1 MVLNL
6 YAIKSYMNTIKNILF
21 SNRLTGVLFIAFALA
36 MAIGTFMDAGQDTS
50 PTPLTRNLIYN
61 AWWFEGIMLLFVI
74 NFIGNIFKYNLLNKR
89 KWPVLLLH
97 LSWIFILV
105 GAFVTRYISYE
116 GVMSIR
122 EGATEN
128 SFLSEKTYLTVY
140 IDGDYE
146 IDGLPQRWYTERP
159 VDFSPRM
166 ENKFGFNAQYADKPI
181 SIKLTEF
188 INGAEEDVVYDEN
201 GEYYLKI
208 VESAGGM
215 PHNHFLKE
223 GSTEN
228 IHGTLYTLNNYIEGA
243 VNITFDDDNEDL
255 YISSPYEGE
264 YMVMATMS
272 QGALNK
278 DTYEPLNL
286 RARYII
292 NNQQLV
298 FPKPVIKG
306 FFDIVKKSELL
317 KSDQDGLELLITTPA
332 ETKTVRV
339 IGGKGTNNAFKTFR
353 VGEQDFMI
361 RYGSK
366 VYDLP
371 FSVKLN
377 DFIAEKYPGTDKSYS
392 SFASEVTVIGEENFD
407 YKIYMNNI
415 LNYKGYRFFQ
425 ASFDPDEK
433 GTILSV
439 NHDSLGTFLTYLG
452 YILLYLGLVVILFAS
467 FTRFDFLKKQL
478 DVARKNKVKVLT
490 SLLILFTISSNSQ
503 SFGVH
508 NHSSKP
514 EIEIIDSILSK
525 NIASKEQAEKF
536 GRLVIQDLGGRM
548 MPMNTYSSELIRK
561 LSKKDHYKEFDS
573 NQVFLSMQESPLLWY
588 SVPLIFLKSKKGD
601 SIRSIIGVSKESK
614 HVSLAD
620 FFTMRGDYKLAPY
633 LEEAYRAAIPNGFQ
647 KEFKETDQRVNLLY
661 NSLEGTTINIFPIP
675 NDENNKWIAPSK
687 TKFNEVTLIDSLYS
701 NFINTGFKTYLY
713 FLNEGKISGNYDD
726 ADDILSAITN
736 TQLKYGSD
744 VMLSKNKI
752 NAELLYNKYDIFK
765 SLFSWYLYAS
775 TVLFIALIIQ
785 IFNRNK
791 FINSIV
797 SISKYAT
804 YLLFIIHALGL
815 IARWYISGHAPWS
828 DGYESMIY
836 VAWATML
843 FGIYFGRK
851 SDLALASTTFVTSMI
866 LMIAHWSWM
875 DPAIANLV
883 PVLDSY
889 WLMIHVAVIVGS
901 YGPFTISMILGIVS
915 LILMI
920 LVNKRNKEILGIN
933 IRELILINEM
943 SMTIGLVMLTIGNFL
958 GGMWANESWGRY
970 WGWDP
975 KETWALISIIIY
987 AFVLHMR
994 LIPGLKSNFAFTVAS
1009 ILSFGSIIMTYFG
1022 VNFYL
1027 AGLHSYAKD
1036 DQEISLVF
1044 IGISLGLIFILSL
1057 LAFPKYRKYIK
1068 NNR

>member
-1 MVLNL
+1 MDTL
-6 YAIKSYMNTIKNILF
+6 KKILF
-21 SNRLTGVLFIAFALA
+21 SNRLTGVLFIAFAVA
-36 MAIGTFMDAGQDTS
+36 MAIGTFMDAGQETS

-61 AWWFEGIMLLFVI
+61 AWWFEAIMLLFVI
-74 NFIGNIFKYNLLNKR
+74 NFIGNIFKYKLLNKR
-89 KWPVLLLH
+89 KWPVLVLH
-97 LSWIFILV
+97 LSWVFILL

-122 EGATEN
+122 EGATES

-146 IDGLPQRWYTERP
+146 LDGQLMRKVEEKK

-166 ENKFGFNAQYADKPI
+166 ENNFSLNTEYGGIPI
-181 SIKLTEF
+181 SIKLNEF
-188 INGAEEDVVYDEN
+188 INGAEEDVVFDEN
-201 GEYYLKI
+201 GDYYLKI

-215 PHNHFLKE
+215 PHNHFLKD

-228 IHGTLYTLNNYIEGA
+228 IHGTLYTLNNFIEGA
-243 VNITFDDDNEDL
+243 VNISFDENYDL
-255 YISSPYEGE
+255 FINSPYDGE
-264 YMVMATMS
+264 YIVMASMT
-272 QGALNK
+272 QGLLEKNI
-278 DTYEPLNL
+278 TEPLNL

-306 FFDIVKKSELL
+306 VFDIVKKSELL
-317 KSDQDGLELLITTPA
+317 KSDQDGLELLVSTP
-332 ETKTVRV
+332 EESKLVRV
-339 IGGKGTNNAFKTFR
+339 IGGKGTNNAFKTFT
-353 VGEQDFMI
+353 VGNQDFTI

-371 FSVKLN
+371 FSIKLN

-392 SFASEVTVIGEENFD
+392 SFASEVTVLDGETFD
-407 YKIYMNNI
+407 YRIYMNNI
-415 LNYKGYRFFQ
+415 LNHQGYRFFQ
-425 ASFDPDEK
+425 ASFDPDEQ

-439 NHDSLGTFLTYLG
+439 NHDFWGTLLTYIG
-452 YILLYLGLVVILFAS
+452 YILLYIGLIVILFAR
-467 FTRFDFLKKQL
+467 FTRFDSLKKQL
-478 DVARKNKVKVLT
+478 EVARNKKTKLLT
-490 SLLILFTISSNSQ
+490 SFLILFTISVNGQ
-503 SFGVH
+503 GFGVH
-508 NHSSKP
+508 SSSSSD
-514 EIEIIDSILSK
+514 IEKIDSILSK
-525 NIASKEQAEKF
+525 NIASKEQADKF

-548 MPMNTYSSELIRK
+548 MPINTYSSELLRK
-561 LSKKDHYKEFDS
+561 LSKKDHYNDFDA
-573 NQVFLSMQESPLLWY
+573 NQVYLSMQESPLLWY
-588 SVPLIFLKSKKGD
+588 SVPLIFLKSKKAD
-601 SIRSIIGVSKESK
+601 SIRSIIGVPKDLK
-614 HVSLAD
+614 HASLVD
-620 FFTMRGDYKLAPY
+620 FFTERGEYKLGPY
-633 LEEAYRAAIPNGFQ
+633 LEEAYRAAVPNAFQ
-647 KEFKETDQRVNLLY
+647 KEFRETDQRVNLLY
-661 NSLEGTTINIFPIP
+661 NAIQGTTLKIFPIP
-675 NDENNKWIAPSK
+675 NDENNEWISPSENRFDVVL
-687 TKFNEVTLIDSLYS
+687 TDSLYS

-713 FLNEGKISGNYDD
+713 FLNEGKKSGEYNG
-726 ADDILSAITN
+726 ADDILLAITN
-736 TQLKYGSD
+736 TQNRYGSE
-744 VMLSKNKI
+744 VMLTKNKVD
-752 NAELLYNKYDIFK
+752 AEILYNKYDIFK
-765 SLFSWYLYAS
+765 ALFSWYLYAS
-775 TVLFIALIIQ
+775 TILFIALIIQ

-791 FINSIV
+791 LINGLI
-797 SISKYAT
+797 SISKISIYI
-804 YLLFIIHALGL
+804 LFFIHAIGL

-843 FGIYFGRK
+843 FGIYFGKK
-851 SDLALASTTFVTSMI
+851 SELTLASTTFVTSMI

-901 YGPFTISMILGIVS
+901 YGPFTISMILGIVC
-915 LILMI
+915 LLLMI
-920 LVNKRNKEILGIN
+920 LANKKNNELLNINVN
-933 IRELILINEM
+933 ELVLINEM

-975 KETWALISIIIY
+975 KETWALISIMVY
-987 AFVLHMR
+987 AFVIHMR

-1036 DQEISLVF
+1036 DQEISVVF
-1044 IGISLGLIFILSL
+1044 ISITLSIIFILSF
-1057 LAFPKYRKYIK
+1057 LAYPKYKKYLK

>member
-1 MVLNL
+1 
-6 YAIKSYMNTIKNILF
+6 MNTLKKILF
-21 SNRLTGVLFIAFALA
+21 SNRLTGVLFIVFAVA
-36 MAIGTFMDAGQDTS
+36 MAIGTFMDAGQETS

-61 AWWFEGIMLLFVI
+61 AWWFEAIMLLFVI

-89 KWPVLLLH
+89 KLPVLVLH
-97 LSWIFILV
+97 LSWVFILV

-122 EGATEN
+122 EGATES

-146 IDGLPQRWYTERP
+146 VDGQLMRRVEEER

-166 ENKFGFNAQYADKPI
+166 ENNFLLKTEYGGSPI
-181 SIKLTEF
+181 SIKLNEF
-188 INGAEEDVVYDEN
+188 INGAEEDIVPDEN
-201 GEYYLKI
+201 GDYYLKI

-215 PHNHFLKE
+215 PHNHFLKD

-228 IHGTLYTLNNYIEGA
+228 IHGTLYTLNNFIEGA
-243 VNITFDDDNEDL
+243 VNISFDENYDL
-255 YISSPYEGE
+255 FINSPYDAE
-264 YMVMATMS
+264 YIVMASMT
-272 QGALNK
+272 QGVLNK
-278 DTYEPLNL
+278 DTYESLNL
-286 RARYII
+286 RSRYII
-292 NNQQLV
+292 NGQQLV
-298 FPKPVIKG
+298 FPKPVTKG
-306 FFDIVKKSELL
+306 VFDIVKKSELL
-317 KSDQDGLELLITTPA
+317 KSDQDGLELLISTP
-332 ETKTVRV
+332 EESTLVRV
-339 IGGKGTNNAFKTFR
+339 IGGKGTNNAFKTFT
-353 VGEQDFMI
+353 VGNQDFTI

-392 SFASEVTVIGEENFD
+392 SFASEVTVIDEDTFD
-407 YKIYMNNI
+407 YRIYMNNI
-415 LNYKGYRFFQ
+415 LNYQGYRFFQ

-439 NHDSLGTFLTYLG
+439 NHDFWGTLLTYIG
-452 YILLYLGLVVILFAS
+452 YILLYLGLVVILFAR
-467 FTRFDFLKKQL
+467 FTRFDSLKKQL
-478 DVARKNKVKVLT
+478 EVARNKKTKLIT
-490 SLLILFTISSNSQ
+490 SLLILFTLSTSGQ
-503 SFGVH
+503 GFGVH
-508 NHSSKP
+508 NSSRSD
-514 EIEIIDSILSK
+514 IERIDSILSK
-525 NIASKEQAEKF
+525 NIASKEEADKF

-548 MPMNTYSSELIRK
+548 MPVNTYSSELLRK
-561 LSKKDHYKEFDS
+561 LSKKDHYKEFDA
-573 NQVFLSMQESPLLWY
+573 NQVYLSMQESPLLWY
-588 SVPLIFLKSKKGD
+588 SVPLVFLKSKKAD
-601 SIRSIIGVSKESK
+601 SIRSIIGVSKDLK
-614 HVSLAD
+614 HASLVD
-620 FFTMRGDYKLAPY
+620 FFTERGDYKLAPY
-633 LEEAYRAAIPNGFQ
+633 LEEAYRAAVPNAFQ
-647 KEFKETDQRVNLLY
+647 KEFRETDQRVNLLF
-661 NSLEGTTINIFPIP
+661 NAIQGSTLKIFPIP
-675 NDENNKWIAPSK
+675 NDENNEWISPSEK
-687 TKFNEVTLIDSLYS
+687 RFDVLLTDSLYS

-713 FLNEGKISGNYDD
+713 FLNEGKKSGDFSG
-726 ADDILSAITN
+726 ADDILLAITN
-736 TQLKYGSD
+736 TQNRYGSE
-744 VMLSKNKI
+744 VMLSKNKVD
-752 NAELLYNKYDIFK
+752 AEILYNKYDIFK

-775 TVLFIALIIQ
+775 TILFIALIIQ
-785 IFNRNK
+785 IFNRNN
-791 FINSIV
+791 FVNGII
-797 SISKYAT
+797 SISKYSV
-804 YLLFIIHALGL
+804 YVLFLIHALGL

-843 FGIYFGRK
+843 FGIYFGKK
-851 SDLALASTTFVTSMI
+851 SELTLASTTFVTSMI

-901 YGPFTISMILGIVS
+901 YGPFTISMILGVVS
-915 LILMI
+915 LLLMI
-920 LVNKRNKEILGIN
+920 LANKKNKELLNIN
-933 IRELILINEM
+933 IKELVLINEM

-975 KETWALISIIIY
+975 KETWALISIMVY
-987 AFVLHMR
+987 AFVIHMR

-1009 ILSFGSIIMTYFG
+1009 IISFGSIIMTYFG

-1044 IGISLGLIFILSL
+1044 ISITLAIILILSL
-1057 LAFPKYRKYIK
+1057 LAYPKYKKYLK

>member
-1 MVLNL
+1 
-6 YAIKSYMNTIKNILF
+6 MNTVKKILF
-21 SNRLTGVLFIAFALA
+21 SNRLTGVLFVVFAVA
-36 MAIGTFMDAGQDTS
+36 MAIGTFMDAGEETS

-61 AWWFEGIMLLFVI
+61 AWWFEAIMLLFVI

-97 LSWIFILV
+97 LSWIFILL
-105 GAFVTRYISYE
+105 GAFVTRYISFE

-128 SFLSEKTYLTVY
+128 SFLSEETYLTVY

-146 IDGLPQRWYTERP
+146 INGLPQRWYTERP
-159 VDFSPRM
+159 VDFSPRL
-166 ENKFGFNAQYADKPI
+166 ENKFSFKAQYADMPI

-188 INGAEEDVVYDEN
+188 INGAEEDIVFDEN

-228 IHGTLYTLNNYIEGA
+228 IHGTLYTLNNYVEGA
-243 VNITFDDDNEDL
+243 VNITFDENYDL
-255 YISSPYEGE
+255 FINSPYEGE
-264 YMVMATMS
+264 YMVMASMT
-272 QGALNK
+272 QGFLSRDSN
-278 DTYEPLNL
+278 EPLNL

-298 FPKPVIKG
+298 FPKPVVKG
-306 FFDIVKKSELL
+306 VFDIVKKSELL
-317 KSDQDGLELLITTPA
+317 KSDQDGLELMISTPV
-332 ETKTVRV
+332 ESKVVRV
-339 IGGKGTNNAFKTFR
+339 IGGKGTNNAFKTFS
-353 VGEQDFMI
+353 VGNMDFTI
-361 RYGSK
+361 KYGAK

-371 FSVKLN
+371 FSIKLN
-377 DFIAEKYPGTDKSYS
+377 DFIAEKYPGTDSSYS
-392 SFASEVTVIGEENFD
+392 SFASEVTVVDDETFD
-407 YKIYMNNI
+407 YRIYMNNI

-425 ASFDPDEK
+425 ASFDPDEQ

-439 NHDSLGTFLTYLG
+439 NHDFWGTLLTYIG
-452 YILLYLGLVVILFAS
+452 YILLYFGLVVILFAR
-467 FTRFDFLKKQL
+467 FTRFDSLKKQL
-478 DVARKNKVKVLT
+478 DIARNKKTKLVT
-490 SLLILFTISSNSQ
+490 SLLILLSLTINAQ
-503 SFGVH
+503 GFGVH
-508 NHSSKP
+508 SSSSSD
-514 EIEIIDSILSK
+514 IEKIDSILNV
-525 NIASKEQAEKF
+525 NIASKEQAGKF
-536 GRLVIQDLGGRM
+536 GRLVIQDIGGRM
-548 MPMNTYSSELIRK
+548 MPVNTYSSELLRK

-573 NQVFLSMQESPLLWY
+573 NQVYLSMQESPLLWY
-588 SVPLIFLKSKKGD
+588 AVPLIFLKSKKAD
-601 SIRSIIGVSKESK
+601 SIRSIIGVEKDLK
-614 HVSLAD
+614 YASLVD
-620 FFTMRGDYKLAPY
+620 FFTERGEYKLGPY
-633 LEEAYRAAIPNGFQ
+633 LEEAYRAAVPNAFQ
-647 KEFKETDQRVNLLY
+647 KEFRETDQRVNLLY
-661 NSLEGTTINIFPIP
+661 NAIQGTTLKIFPVP
-675 NDENNKWIAPSK
+675 DDENNKWISPSENRFSVML
-687 TKFNEVTLIDSLYS
+687 TDSLYS

-713 FLNEGKISGNYDD
+713 FLNEGKKSGDFND
-726 ADDILSAITN
+726 ADEILVAITN
-736 TQLKYGSD
+736 TQNRYGSE
-744 VMLSKNKI
+744 VMLTKNKVD
-752 NAELLYNKYDIFK
+752 AEILYNKYDIFK
-765 SLFSWYLYAS
+765 TLFSWYLYAS
-775 TVLFIALIIQ
+775 TVLFIALIFQ
-785 IFNRNK
+785 IFNRNQ
-791 FINSIV
+791 FVNSI
-797 SISKYAT
+797 IKLSKYAV
-804 YLLFIIHALGL
+804 YLLFIIHAIGL
-815 IARWYISGHAPWS
+815 ISRWYISGHAPWS

-843 FGIYFGRK
+843 FGIYFGKK
-851 SDLALASTTFVTSMI
+851 SELTLASTTFVTSMI

-901 YGPFTISMILGIVS
+901 YGPFTISMILGVVS

-920 LVNKRNKEILGIN
+920 LVNKRN
-933 IRELILINEM
+933 RELLNINVKELVLINEM

-975 KETWALISIIIY
+975 KETWALISIMVY
-987 AFVLHMR
+987 AFVIHMR

-1044 IGISLGLIFILSL
+1044 ISITLIIISILSF
-1057 LAFPKYRKYIK
+1057 LAYPKYKKYLK

>member
-6 YAIKSYMNTIKNILF
+6 YPIKYYMNTLKKILF
-21 SNRLTGVLFIAFALA
+21 SNRLTGILFISFAVA

-74 NFIGNIFKYNLLNKR
+74 NFIGNIFKYNLFNKR

-128 SFLSEKTYLTVY
+128 SFLSEKTYLTFY

-146 IDGLPQRWYTERP
+146 VNGQLMRRVEEDA
-159 VDFSPRM
+159 VDFSPRLD
-166 ENKFGFNAQYADKPI
+166 NKFELNTTYNKTPI
-181 SIKLTEF
+181 SIKLTAF
-188 INGAEEDVVYDEN
+188 INGAEEDVVFDEN

-243 VNITFDDDNEDL
+243 VNITFDDNEDL
-255 YISSPYEGE
+255 YINSPYEGE
-264 YMVMATMS
+264 YMVMANMS
-272 QGALNK
+272 QGTLNK
-278 DTYEPLNL
+278 DTNEPLKL

-298 FPKPVIKG
+298 FPKPAIKG
-306 FFDIVKKSELL
+306 VFDIVKKSELL
-317 KSDQDGLELLITTPA
+317 KSDQDGLELLITTP
-332 ETKTVRV
+332 EESKTVRI
-339 IGGKGTNNAFKTFR
+339 IGGKGTNNAYKKIEI
-353 VGEQDFMI
+353 GNNQI
-361 RYGSK
+361 SIKYGSK

-392 SFASEVTVIGEENFD
+392 SFASEVSVIDEENFD

-439 NHDSLGTFLTYLG
+439 NYDSLGTFLTYLG
-452 YILLYLGLVVILFAS
+452 YILLYIGMIVILFAS

-478 DVARKNKVKVLT
+478 DVARKNKVKILT
-490 SLLILFTISSNSQ
+490 SLLILFSISTNSQ

-525 NIASKEQAEKF
+525 NIASKKQADKF

-561 LSKKDHYKEFDS
+561 LSKKDHYNEFDA

-620 FFTMRGDYKLAPY
+620 FFTSRGDYKLAPY
-633 LEEAYRAAIPNGFQ
+633 LEEAYRAIVPNAFQ

-661 NSLEGTTINIFPIP
+661 NSLEGTTIKIFPIP

-713 FLNEGKISGNYDD
+713 FLNEGKISGDFKD

-736 TQLKYGSD
+736 TQIKYGSD

-752 NAELLYNKYDIFK
+752 NAEILYNKYDIFK

-775 TVLFIALIIQ
+775 SILFIALIIQ

-791 FINSIV
+791 YVNSIV

-851 SDLALASTTFVTSMI
+851 SELALASTTFVTSMI

-920 LVNKRNKEILGIN
+920 LLNERNKEILGIN
-933 IRELILINEM
+933 IRELVLINEM

-975 KETWALISIIIY
+975 KETWALISIMIY

-994 LIPGLKSNFAFTVAS
+994 LIPGLKSNFIFTVAS

-1036 DQEISLVF
+1036 DQEISFVF
-1044 IGISLGLIFILSL
+1044 IGISLSLIFILSL
-1057 LAFPKYRKYIK
+1057 IAFPKYRKYIK

>member
-1 MVLNL
+1 
-6 YAIKSYMNTIKNILF
+6 MNTIIKILF
-21 SNRLTGVLFIAFALA
+21 SNRLTGMLFVVFAVA

-61 AWWFEGIMLLFVI
+61 AWWFEAIMLLFVI
-74 NFIGNIFKYNLLNKR
+74 NFFGNIFKYNLLNKR
-89 KWPVLLLH
+89 KWPVLVLH
-97 LSWIFILV
+97 LSWIFILL

-166 ENKFGFNAQYADKPI
+166 ENKFGFNAEYADIPI

-188 INGAEEDVVYDEN
+188 INGAEEDIVYDEN
-201 GEYYLKI
+201 GDYYLKM
-208 VESAGGM
+208 VESTGGM

-228 IHGTLYTLNNYIEGA
+228 IHGILYTLNNYIEGA
-243 VNITFDDDNEDL
+243 VNLTFDDEQNL
-255 YISSPYEGE
+255 YINSPFDGE
-264 YMVMATMS
+264 YMVMANMS
-272 QGALNK
+272 QGVLNK
-278 DTYEPLNL
+278 NSTEPLNL

-292 NNQQLV
+292 NNQQVV
-298 FPKPVIKG
+298 FPKPVTKG
-306 FFDIVKKSELL
+306 VFDIVKKSELL
-317 KSDQDGLELLITTPA
+317 KSDQDGLELLITTPV

-353 VGEQDFMI
+353 VGEQDFTI

-392 SFASEVTVIGEENFD
+392 SFASEVTVIDDETFD
-407 YKIYMNNI
+407 YRIYMNNI
-415 LNYKGYRFFQ
+415 LNHKGYRFFQ
-425 ASFDPDEK
+425 ASFDPDEQ

-452 YILLYLGLVVILFAS
+452 YILLYFGLVVILFAR
-467 FTRFDFLKKQL
+467 FTRFDSLKKQL
-478 DVARKNKVKVLT
+478 DVARSRKTKLVT
-490 SLLILFTISSNSQ
+490 SLLLLISLSLNAQ
-503 SFGVH
+503 GFGVH
-508 NHSSKP
+508 SSSDSD
-514 EIEIIDSILSK
+514 IERIDSILVK
-525 NIASKEQAEKF
+525 NIASKEQADKF

-548 MPMNTYSSELIRK
+548 MPINTYSSELLRK
-561 LSKKDHYKEFDS
+561 LSKKDHYSQFDS
-573 NQVFLSMQESPLLWY
+573 NQVYLSMQESPLLWY
-588 SVPLIFLKSKKGD
+588 SVPLIFLKSKKAD
-601 SIRSIIGVSKESK
+601 SIRSIIGVPKDLK
-614 HVSLAD
+614 HASLVD
-620 FFTMRGDYKLAPY
+620 FFTPTGEYKLGPY
-633 LEEAYRAAIPNGFQ
+633 LEEAYRAAVPNAFQ
-647 KEFKETDQRVNLLY
+647 KEFRETDQRVNLLY
-661 NSLEGTTINIFPIP
+661 NAVNGTTLKIFPLP
-675 NDENNKWIAPSK
+675 NNENNTWISPSEDRYK
-687 TKFNEVTLIDSLYS
+687 EVVFVDSLYS
-701 NFINTGFKTYLY
+701 NFIKTGFKAYLIM
-713 FLNEGKISGNYDD
+713 LNEGKTTGGYKK
-726 ADDILSAITN
+726 ADDILNAITD
-736 TQLKYGSD
+736 TQNRYGSE
-744 VMLSKNKI
+744 VMLSDNKI
-752 NAELLYNKYDIFK
+752 DAEILYNKYDIFK
-765 SLFSWYLYAS
+765 SLFSWYLYIS
-775 TVLFIALIIQ
+775 TILFIALIVQ
-785 IFNRNK
+785 IFYRNK
-791 FINSIV
+791 VINSIV
-797 SISKYAT
+797 GLSKYIT
-804 YLLFIIHALGL
+804 YFLFGIHALGL
-815 IARWYISGHAPWS
+815 ISRWYISGHAPWS

-843 FGIYFGRK
+843 FGIYFGKK
-851 SDLALASTTFVTSMI
+851 SDLTLASTTFVTSMI

-915 LILMI
+915 LILML

-933 IRELILINEM
+933 IKELVLINEM

-975 KETWALISIIIY
+975 KETWALISIMVY

-1036 DQEISLVF
+1036 DQEISVVF
-1044 IGISLGLIFILSL
+1044 IGISLTLIMILSL
-1057 LAFPKYRKYIK
+1057 LAYPKYRNYLK